1 MSLDPD
7 KVRMVTEKAQTLSKR
22 FDEFIERRKAYSED
36 DDDDE
41 NEDIDLDPSE
51 ETSLV
56 DPAEEAM
63 RLTPGVDLTP
73 SDSPDD
79 KEPWFK

>member
-1 MSLDPD
+1 MPLDPD
-7 KVRMVTEKAQTLSKR
+7 RVKEAGDKAQSLSKR
-22 FDEFIERRKAYSED
+22 MDALTERRKINDSAED

-41 NEDIDLDPSE
+41 DVDLDPTE
-51 ETSLV
+51 ETTLV
-56 DPAEEAM
+56 DPAAEAM

-73 SDSPDD
+73 SDPPDD